1 LEGGLIFLLGG
12 VEGVSERRCRMGFG
26 VAGNYWWQGQNAFSE
41 KQIGRL
47 LDSWTNG
54 QLRTCG
60 QVFGLFF
67 CSPFFVLLFCSP
79 FILAWLFWTGVDF
92 FADVFYRHGD
102 LILFWRIY
110 VPSPEV

>member
-1 LEGGLIFLLGG
+1 MCAELPLEAGLICLLGG

-60 QVFGLFF
+60 QVFGLVCLF
-67 CSPFFVLLFCSP
+67 PFFVLLFLPS
-79 FILAWLFWTGVDF
+79 FFGSVFWTCGDF
-92 FADVFYRHGD
+92 WLD
-102 LILFWRIY
+102 
-110 VPSPEV
+110 

>member
-67 CSPFFVLLFCSP
+67 CSPFFVLLFLFS
-79 FILAWLFWTGVDF
+79 FSALLLFWLGF
-92 FADVFYRHGD
+92 FGLA
-102 LILFWRIY
+102 LIFLPMFFIATAT
-110 VPSPEV
+110 